1 MALWRLSPRTDTLWW
16 CVEGKDPWQ
25 PPHDRA
31 FGFVVRAPDE
41 EEARWLAHQA
51 SGEENGAVPTVSPW
65 LDPAY
70 SLCEPVALDGPGEVL
85 LVNFRHAPR

>member
-1 MALWRLSPRTDTLWW
+1 MALWRLNPRTDTLWW

-25 PPHDRA
+25 PHHDRA
-31 FGFVVRAPDE
+31 FGFVVRAADE

-51 SGEENGAVPTVSPW
+51 GGEENRTLDGVSPW
-65 LDPAY
+65 LDAGY
-70 SLCEPVALDGPGEVL
+70 SACERVDADGSPEVL